1 MVSSK
6 TEETRTMKYSL
17 TESSNEDD
25 TEKCTPFDCMCA
37 HYDNTHDNYL
47 YSHTMNPA
55 NQYFFWVQEWKTQHQ
70 QIHEDCKKLG
80 MDVPHDEYV
89 KGYLDAISPEY
100 PNLNSM
106 VEEGHN
112 FAMEWISD
120 ELKQMGLE

>member
-1 MVSSK
+1 
-6 TEETRTMKYSL
+6 MKYSL

-70 QIHEDCKKLG
+70 QIHNDCKKLG
-80 MDVPHDEYV
+80 MDVPDDEYV

-100 PNLNSM
+100 PNLNSK
-106 VEEGHN
+106 VEEEHN
-112 FAMEWISD
+112 FDICLSGSEARR
-120 ELKQMGLE
+120 LLFTAT